1 MIQKVNSNRLEKLCD
16 VLNLKEFVLIDVGA
30 AGGFDRRWT
39 LLGNRLFVIGFE
51 PGEKEFKSLADKG
64 GHKNIKYYNYCL
76 AKQPRQL
83 KFFVYKNNRNASCL
97 KPNYEFLN
105 RFPMSERFNLIN
117 EVSVDAD
124 TLDNTPLALG
134 ADFIK
139 IDTEGYELE
148 VLNGGPEVLK
158 NVCGLEVEVEFC
170 GLHKEQ
176 PLFADVDTYL
186 RGLGFSLF
194 DLRPA
199 YWKRNLSQ
207 QSGRGQIIF
216 ADALYFKDYISTGSV
231 PGNIAPIIAATVL
244 YKKYDFAL
252 EIINWFH
259 QKGKLSLEAKE
270 KAKSIVMA
278 LSKPFLKV
286 PDFKGRDRLVS
297 FLATLLGSLKS
308 VNWARY
314 ESWE

>member
-1 MIQKVNSNRLEKLCD
+1 MKGNRLAKLCD
-16 VLNLKEFVLIDVGA
+16 ILNLKEFTLIDVGA
-30 AGGFDRRWT
+30 SGGIDRRWH

-51 PGEKEFKSLADKG
+51 PGEKEFQSLVERKE
-64 GHKNIKYYNYCL
+64 HKNIKYYNYCL
-76 AKQPRQL
+76 AKETRQL

-97 KPNYEFLN
+97 MPNYQFLN
-105 RFPMSERFNLIN
+105 RFPMCERFNLMN
-117 EVSVDAD
+117 EVYVNAD
-124 TLDNTPLALG
+124 TLDNTALAKK

-148 VLNGGPEVLK
+148 VLNGGAEVLR

-176 PLFADVDTYL
+176 PLFAEVDTYL

-199 YWKRNLSQ
+199 YWKRNLRR

-216 ADALYFKDYISTGSV
+216 ADALYFKDYISIGAVATNS
-231 PGNIAPIIAATVL
+231 AAIIVAALL

-252 EIINWFH
+252 EMINYFY
-259 QKGKLSLEAKE
+259 QKGQLGLEVKE
-270 KAKSIVMA
+270 KAESVIMD
-278 LSKPFLKV
+278 LSKPFLRI
-286 PDFKGRDRLVS
+286 PDFKGRNRIISILT
-297 FLATLLGSLKS
+297 TLLGALKS